1 MDISFD
7 KEIVDLGPLGPT
19 AVYQVSGSEFQNACL
34 QANSV
39 ESDNTG
45 YRLHGGAYVAIRA
58 IAKMSFLF
66 EGKRVLELGTG
77 SGIVGIAASKLAELA
92 SVALTDG
99 NARALD
105 IARMNAASVPYNT
118 FINISRFRLT
128 YFPAGRLIRMSLSIY
143 FNCCGAF
150 CPIRFRTS
158 AILLI

>member
-66 EGKRVLELGTG
+66 EGISGSFRRRLLSTG
-77 SGIVGIAASKLAELA
+77 VCEF
-92 SVALTDG
+92 V
-99 NARALD
+99 
-105 IARMNAASVPYNT
+105 
-118 FINISRFRLT
+118 SRR
-128 YFPAGRLIRMSLSIY
+128 
-143 FNCCGAF
+143 
-150 CPIRFRTS
+150 
-158 AILLI
+158 